1 MFFKSFLLKSK
12 YIWKS
17 FTLPKCF
24 PNFSHSFA
32 IFTILLY
39 SYTTFYKIFLFYYI
53 YAKSLSRVWLF
64 APPWTVAHEAPLTM
78 GFPRQIYWSGLPF
91 PSPGDLPDPGIEPM
105 SLMFPAFSGRFF
117 TTSATWEAHESESE
131 SEVAQSCPTLCD
143 PTDCSLPG
151 SSLHGIFLTQ
161 GLNPCLLCLL
171 PWQAGSLLLAP
182 PGKAFY

>member
-105 SLMFPAFSGRFF
+105 SLTFPAFSGRFF
-117 TTSATWEAHESESE
+117 TTSTTWEAPFNTYKGRYKYYNTFILNSIHKCKSL
-131 SEVAQSCPTLCD
+131 LC
-143 PTDCSLPG
+143 S
-151 SSLHGIFLTQ
+151 IFLMFMEI
-161 GLNPCLLCLL
+161 N
-171 PWQAGSLLLAP
+171 S
-182 PGKAFY
+182 